1 MSYEDFSDRF
11 DNVRSQHN
19 VMALVG
25 NGFDIQVLSGLGET
39 TDTRYESF
47 YHYLKFRK
55 FDSNNRI
62 LQRMEQLRGHA
73 ENWSDIEAAIGHL
86 LDSDRVSAD
95 EVISDLNEMQREFS
109 SFLDQ
114 VATPDVLSRVGEL
127 VVSNQLTM
135 TTFTEFLGDIA
146 DPAEYCKMRFP
157 QRFDI
162 GDLLNF
168 KFINFNYT
176 TMLDDFVYL
185 DQRQFDPHPHRGS
198 DRNINFHP
206 NPLGHPRTSAWH
218 TERKGFIASSYLVS
232 EVVHPHGIQSTPR
245 SLLFG
250 IDESAG
256 DAQKLS
262 KPYWAQN
269 LVKYGSLFAETHL
282 FIIFGCS
289 LGATDRWWWRAI
301 VQGLQENDDADLII
315 YRRQSASS
323 PIAADRIRSEFAEA
337 AGCGG
342 DRGIL
347 SLLADKA
354 RVVLYGDATER
365 AWLNSNEQT
374 KPSWV
379 WKSPGS
385 VDTSYRR

>member
-1 MSYEDFSDRF
+1 
-11 DNVRSQHN
+11 
-19 VMALVG
+19 MALVG
-25 NGFDIQVLSGLGET
+25 NGFDIQVLSSLRT
-39 TDTRYESF
+39 PTDTRYESF

-62 LQRMEQLRGHA
+62 LQRMEHLRGHA

-86 LDSDRVSAD
+86 LDVERVSAD
-95 EVISDLNEMQREFS
+95 EVMSDLNEMQREFS

-114 VATPDVLSRVGEL
+114 VATPDVLSRLGEL
-127 VVSNQLTM
+127 AVSNKLTM

-157 QRFDI
+157 RRFNI

-168 KFINFNYT
+168 NFINFNYT

-185 DQRQFDPHPHRGS
+185 DQKQFDPHPHHGS

-206 NPLGHPRTSAWH
+206 NPLGHPGTSAWRA
-218 TERKGFIASSYLVS
+218 ERQDFIASSYLVS
-232 EVVHPHGIQSTPR
+232 DVVHPHGIQSTPR

-250 IDESAG
+250 IDESSG

-289 LGATDRWWWRAI
+289 LGTTDRWWWRAI

-315 YRRQSASS
+315 YRRQSASA
-323 PIAADRIRSEFAEA
+323 PLAADSIRSEFAEA
-337 AGCGG
+337 AGYGG

-347 SLLADKA
+347 SLLAERA
-354 RVVLYGDATER
+354 RVVLYEDVTER
-365 AWLNSNEQT
+365 AWLNSNETT

-379 WKSPGS
+379 SRWAA
-385 VDTSYRR
+385 T

>member
-1 MSYEDFSDRF
+1 MGYEDFSDRF
-11 DNVRSQHN
+11 DDVRRQHN

-25 NGFDIQVLSGLGET
+25 NGFDIQVLSGLGEHS
-39 TDTRYESF
+39 DTRYESF
-47 YHYLKFRK
+47 YHYLQFRK

-62 LQRMEQLRGHA
+62 LQRMEQLRGRA

-86 LDSDRVSAD
+86 LDVERVSAD
-95 EVISDLNEMQREFS
+95 AVMSDLNEMQREFS

-114 VATPDVLSRVGEL
+114 VATPDVLSKLGEL
-127 VVSNQLTM
+127 AVSSKLTI

-146 DPAEYCKMRFP
+146 DPVEYCKMRFP
-157 QRFDI
+157 RRFNI

-168 KFINFNYT
+168 NFINFNYT
-176 TMLDDFVYL
+176 TMLDNFVYL
-185 DQRQFDPHPHRGS
+185 DQEQFDPHPHRGS

-206 NPLGHPRTSAWH
+206 NPLGHPGTSAWRA
-218 TERKGFIASSYLVS
+218 ERKDFTASSYLVS
-232 EVVHPHGIQSTPR
+232 NVVHPHGIQSTPR

-250 IDESAG
+250 IDESSG

-269 LVKYGSLFAETHL
+269 LVKYGSMFVKTDL

-301 VQGLQENDDADLII
+301 VKGLQENDDADLII
-315 YRRQSASS
+315 YRRQSANA
-323 PIAADRIRSEFAEA
+323 PLAADRIRCEFAEA
-337 AGCGG
+337 AGYGG

-354 RVVLYGDATER
+354 RVVLYDDVTER
-365 AWLNSNEQT
+365 AWLNTNEKT

-379 WKSPGS
+379 SAWI
-385 VDTSYRR
+385 TA